1 MMRINWGIKIAGLY
15 IGFVILILSLVSM
28 AMHQNVDLV
37 SKDYYEQELKF
48 QDKINK
54 SNRAHSLKEPLSW
67 EVRSGSLLLKFPEQF
82 HGQKISGTIYF
93 FRPSDAA
100 MDKTIPLSDDTLLLN
115 ISTVQLKRGLY
126 KMQINWEVNKEEYFN
141 EGIIQIN

>member
-1 MMRINWGIKIAGLY
+1 MRISWGIKITVLY
-15 IGFVILILSLVSM
+15 IGFVILTLSLVTM
-28 AMHQNVDLV
+28 AMRQNVDLV

-54 SNRAHSLKEPLSW
+54 SNRAAALKEPLSW
-67 EVRSGSLLLKFPEQF
+67 EVKQGSLLLKFPEQF
-82 HGQKISGTIYF
+82 KGRKISGSVYF

-100 MDKTIPLSDDTLLLN
+100 MDKTIPLAADTLLLS
-115 ISTVQLKRGLY
+115 IPIAQLKRGLY
-126 KMQINWEVNKEEYFN
+126 KMQINWEVNKEEYYN